1 MTVTAHVR
9 PAFPLNAPL
18 LPGMALPL
26 RIFEPRYLAMFSELL
41 AGDDPSFTVALITRG
56 HEVGGGS
63 GEERAEVGCTARII
77 QAAEHP
83 DRRWSVL
90 AVGTERVRIDA
101 WLDDAPYPRALVEPW
116 PDPPDGDE
124 DLPDRIDQLELDVL
138 ELVALATE
146 LGLPAPDLDGDFDPD
161 PTARLYQFAT
171 ISPLGAH
178 DRQRLLQ
185 APGLPERV
193 ELLTELVA
201 EQQLMLRARRDIGG
215 GDSPSR

>member
-1 MTVTAHVR
+1 MTAHVR

-26 RIFEPRYLAMFSELL
+26 RIFEPRYQTMFSELL
-41 AGDDPSFTVALITRG
+41 AGDDPTFTVALITRG
-56 HEVGGGS
+56 HEVGGGR
-63 GEERAEVGCTARII
+63 GEARARVGCTARIVR
-77 QAAEHP
+77 AAEHP
-83 DRRWSVL
+83 DRQWSVL
-90 AVGTERVRIDA
+90 AVGTERVRIDG

-116 PDPPDGDE
+116 PDLPAGDE
-124 DLPDRIDQLELDVL
+124 QLVDRIDQLELDVL

-146 LGLPAPDLDGDFDPD
+146 VGLPAPDLDGDFDPD
-161 PTARLYQFAT
+161 PTARVYQFAT

-178 DRQRLLQ
+178 DRQRLLC

-193 ELLTELVA
+193 ELLAELVD

>member
-1 MTVTAHVR
+1 MTAHAR

-41 AGDDPSFTVALITRG
+41 ASDDPTFTVALITRG

-63 GEERAEVGCTARII
+63 GEERAEVGCTARIV

-90 AVGTERVRIDA
+90 AVGTERVRIDG

-116 PDPPDGDE
+116 PDPPVGDE
-124 DLPDRIDQLELDVL
+124 QLVDRIDQLELDVL

-161 PTARLYQFAT
+161 PTARVYQFAT

-178 DRQRLLQ
+178 DRQRLLR

-193 ELLTELVA
+193 ELLAELVD